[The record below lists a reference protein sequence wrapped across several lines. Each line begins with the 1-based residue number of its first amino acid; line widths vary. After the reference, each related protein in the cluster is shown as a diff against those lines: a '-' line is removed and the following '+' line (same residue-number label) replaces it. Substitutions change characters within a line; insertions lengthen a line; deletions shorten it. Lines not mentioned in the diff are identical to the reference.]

1 MNVKVLVLLLAVA
14 ALAGCAWDPPP
25 STAPTTTRGVPNDA
39 NLRPVTM
46 TYKDGLV
53 YTYGETSAQA
63 LCHALSPQEWR
74 TLLGGEVGRTVE
86 NYDECV
92 VGNSSLTVRMS
103 MKLDEPDYAPD
114 GRETE
119 LIGGYPAWIESG
131 GAVVTLVE
139 EPGSMWA
146 RPFLVVGL
154 STGSGSPDQ
163 RDLLRRLVTTLLG
176 KLAHDGPATPV
187 EGADDTLAFVPTQP
201 VPGVRLIDL
210 PWPVRALVL
219 CTAMVATGAAQVSSV
234 DMAGQCAADDGDR
247 TAADGHRTA
256 AVTGEDQV
264 VKSARFKVGG
274 RLAWFTDYDAIV
286 IDLAELPPD
295 GYGRE
300 SHLYLKLAWSFV
312 DRTATKAWANQF
324 VGQLGE
330 L

>member
-14 ALAGCAWDPPP
+14 ALAGCAWDRPP
-25 STAPTTTRGVPNDA
+25 STAPTTTRGVPKDA

-74 TLLGGEVGRTVE
+74 TLLGGEVGRTIE

-92 VGNSSLTVRMS
+92 VDNGSLTVRMS
-103 MKLDEPDYAPD
+103 MELDEPDYAPD

-119 LIGGYPAWIESG
+119 LIGGYRAWTERG
-131 GAVVTLVE
+131 EAVVTLVE
-139 EPGSMWA
+139 EPGSIWA
-146 RPFLVVGL
+146 RPFLVVDL
-154 STGSGSPDQ
+154 LTGSGGPDQ

-176 KLAHDGPATPV
+176 RLAHDGPATPV
-187 EGADDTLAFVPTQP
+187 AGADDTLAFVPTQP

-210 PWPVRALVL
+210 PWPVQALVL
-219 CTAMVATGAAQVSSV
+219 CTAMVGTGAPQVSGV
-234 DMAGQCAADDGDR
+234 DMAGQCAADDRDR
-247 TAADGHRTA
+247 RA
-256 AVTGEDQV
+256 AVTGEDQGV
-264 VKSARFKVGG
+264 ESARFKVGG
-274 RLAWFTDYDAIV
+274 RLAWFTDHDAIA
-286 IDLAELPPD
+286 IDLAKLSPD

-300 SHLYLKLAWSFV
+300 SHLYLKLEWLFA
-312 DRTATKAWANQF
+312 DHTATKAWANQF